1 MKLTLMAVLATALAV
16 DISAS
21 GAQKGTGYNKA
32 VMCYFGSWSV
42 YRPGNGKFDVE
53 DIDPFACTHLVFGF
67 AGLDA
72 FTNEIIAL
80 DPYNELE
87 ENWGRGAFKRF
98 TGLKKINPNLVT
110 LLAIGGW
117 NEGATKVRL
126 HAWQLTNVSK
136 TYSALFPIHSIPRWL
151 RRPKGG
157 PLLSRAQSTW

>member
-1 MKLTLMAVLATALAV
+1 MKVALVAAVATALAV
-16 DISAS
+16 GISAS
-21 GAQKGTGYNKA
+21 SRAQPKGTGYNKA

-117 NEGATKVRL
+117 NEGATKVRGC
-126 HAWQLTNVSK
+126 TMI
-136 TYSALFPIHSIPRWL
+136 IHKCFRNL
-151 RRPKGG
+151 
-157 PLLSRAQSTW
+157 QSTSPNS

>member
-1 MKLTLMAVLATALAV
+1 MRLALVAVMATALAV
-16 DISAS
+16 GISAS
-21 GAQKGTGYNKA
+21 QAQMGTGQRGVGYNKA

-117 NEGATKVRL
+117 NEGATKVRDR
-126 HAWQLTNVSK
+126 TIV
-136 TYSALFPIHSIPRWL
+136 IHKCFRNL
-151 RRPKGG
+151 
-157 PLLSRAQSTW
+157 QSTSPNS